1 MLATNKWRRTRVQ
14 EAIET
19 LVVRIVEEKAEG
31 VVLAAVEPPDAA
43 NFPEPADFLT
53 ALDAYLSMLPAA
65 RDVLRE
71 AIDAIVSELPVK
83 AAAEASLEGL
93 FAILQ
98 VRPHLPVSADDPHPH
113 YPPRFFLSPLVCVRG
128 ERCFLSVCLAVAQR
142 RRFLF
147 WGVSACVGM
156 RVLR

>member
-1 MLATNKWRRTRVQ
+1 MLDMRERRCAAVQ

-43 NFPEPADFLT
+43 NFAEPADFLT

-71 AIDAIVSELPVK
+71 AIDAIVGELPVK

-93 FAILQ
+93 FSILQ
-98 VRPHLPVSADDPHPH
+98 V
-113 YPPRFFLSPLVCVRG
+113 
-128 ERCFLSVCLAVAQR
+128 
-142 RRFLF
+142 
-147 WGVSACVGM
+147 
-156 RVLR
+156 